1 VEITLPKRNEE
12 KYDGIGFNSLP
23 RDGAGFLDE
32 REIIMMCGKAR
43 IPLDSLYDLY
53 PYEFIFYLEGYLEN
67 EREYFEFMNYSLF
80 SSIRQALGKGKKFS
94 NPFEK
99 QTSHNNTSTKLSE
112 SEYEAEV
119 DAVKEI
125 FGL

>member
-1 VEITLPKRNEE
+1 MGIASLPKTN
-12 KYDGIGFNSLP
+12 K
-23 RDGAGFLDE
+23 GFLDE
-32 REIIMMCGKAR
+32 REILMFCGKAR
-43 IPLDSLYDLY
+43 LNPDMLYELY
-53 PYEFIFYLEGYLEN
+53 PYEFVFYLEGYLEN
-67 EREYFEFMNYSLF
+67 EREYFEYMNYSLF